1 MIGSL
6 GRLLAVALLAIGCGG
21 GSGGGGGNP
30 SLRQACTKLCT
41 CFEETSSFSGFSS
54 GNSGRGCVD
63 ECVSSS
69 GSFSGN
75 SSGSPDQIPQ
85 VCIDCINGATCDGI
99 TSGAACSAECN
110 F

>member
-1 MIGSL
+1 ML
-6 GRLLAVALLAIGCGG
+6 RVFLTAALLVGCGG

-54 GNSGRGCVD
+54 SASSGNCVD
-63 ECVSSS
+63 ECVSQS
-69 GSFSGN
+69 GSFSGGTST
-75 SSGSPDQIPQ
+75 SSGGQAIPQ
-85 VCIDCINGATCDGI
+85 ACIDCINGATCDGI
-99 TSGAACSAECN
+99 TSGSACTAECN

>member
-1 MIGSL
+1 ML
-6 GRLLAVALLAIGCGG
+6 RVLLTAAVFAIGCGG

-54 GNSGRGCVD
+54 SASSGNCVE
-63 ECVSSS
+63 ECVTQS
-69 GSFSGN
+69 GSFSSDN
-75 SSGSPDQIPQ
+75 STGQGIPQ
-85 VCIDCINGATCDGI
+85 VCIDCINGATCDAI
-99 TSGAACSAECN
+99 TSGSACTSECN